1 MKPGG
6 MMEMYFE
13 PETEVD
19 IYIHGKDEQ
28 YYLHWDWWP
37 KRPFLYHLRPY
48 KYTLVELS
56 IKKDIESKDGRCND
70 KEDTKYFGKDLKH
83 IMTPI

>member
-1 MKPGG
+1 MKPAG
-6 MMEMYFE
+6 MMQMYFE
-13 PETEVD
+13 NGTELD

-37 KRPFLYHLRPY
+37 KRPFLYHLRPH

-56 IKKDIESKDGRCND
+56 IKKETELKDGGCND
-70 KEDTKYFGKDLKH
+70 KEEKNYFGKDL
-83 IMTPI
+83 